1 MSCGLLSTN
10 SGCWRTRWLMS
21 PPVQCSINLLAEEEF
36 SGVQGKALQPLDGVC
51 STSPTPRLIP
61 VTLDALQTKQP
72 PRILSRHRVDVRI
85 GESGLGVETQ
95 WIRIGDGKGIIGSQ
109 QQTITP
115 HHRAQELQRRRMVH
129 NGVVVKSLQ
138 VR

>member
-1 MSCGLLSTN
+1 M
-10 SGCWRTRWLMS
+10 
-21 PPVQCSINLLAEEEF
+21 
-36 SGVQGKALQPLDGVC
+36 QGKALQPPDGVC
-51 STSPTPRLIP
+51 STSPTPRLTP
-61 VTLDALQTKQP
+61 VTLDPLQTKQR
-72 PRILSRHRVDVRI
+72 PRILSRHRVDVRV

-115 HHRAQELQRRRMVH
+115 YHCAQELQRRRMVH
-129 NGVVVKSLQ
+129 NGVIVKSLQ